1 MWFKYFLNVWEKYW
15 HESIL
20 QGYSKNHK
28 IKMFCKTEKQN
39 WNLNYL
45 EILSFQSW
53 FYVLSD
59 LASLVTFLEQ
69 KSTRGKKYTH
79 NYKKQLD

>member
-1 MWFKYFLNVWEKYW
+1 
-15 HESIL
+15 
-20 QGYSKNHK
+20 
-28 IKMFCKTEKQN
+28 MFCKTEKQN

-69 KSTRGKKYTH
+69 KYTRGKKYTH